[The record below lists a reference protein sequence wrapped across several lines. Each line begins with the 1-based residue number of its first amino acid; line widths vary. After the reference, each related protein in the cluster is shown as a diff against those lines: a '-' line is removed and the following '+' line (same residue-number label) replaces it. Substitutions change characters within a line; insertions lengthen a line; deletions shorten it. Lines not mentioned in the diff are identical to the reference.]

1 MNTYDRVDKRIDD
14 GIQHGI
20 DDDPNND
27 AEKGAVIGG
36 LGGAAVGAAAG
47 AMAGPVGAV
56 IGAAVGGLAGAA
68 GSGAAVG
75 AIDRVDNDNNV
86 VGTGEG
92 VDYDEDMDDELST
105 DHTIDETDR
114 LNRNSTPIGGTGTIL
129 RESDHDR
136 FDVNDTIA
144 GSTDTRGPG
153 ERMADAVTGDPY
165 DDKTGRIVR

>member
-1 MNTYDRVDKRIDD
+1 MDSYDRVDKRVDD

-47 AMAGPVGAV
+47 SMAGPVGAV

-92 VDYDEDMDDELST
+92 VDYDEDEDDEAIT
-105 DHTIDETDR
+105 DYTLDETDR
-114 LNRNSTPIGGTGTIL
+114 VNRTGASTGGTGSIL
-129 RESDHDR
+129 REDAYD
-136 FDVNDTIA
+136 NTDTTW

-153 ERMADAVTGDPY
+153 ERVADAITGDQY